1 MMTVRKKKWREV
13 SQSGTN
19 SGKGVIRMLMGT
31 YSHSLDAK
39 GRLIIPAQFRKNL
52 GENFILTKSP
62 DKCLAIYSE
71 EEWLKQIEATN
82 SLPRLTNE
90 AARRFR
96 RIYFGNSTSAELDKQ
111 GRILIPANLREYAGL
126 SKDVTLV
133 GVTDHVEVWDEKAW
147 NAYNDENDLTEILQD
162 LESVDL

>member
-1 MMTVRKKKWREV
+1 
-13 SQSGTN
+13 
-19 SGKGVIRMLMGT
+19 MLMGT

-52 GENFILTKSP
+52 GESFVLTKSP

-82 SLPRLTNE
+82 ALPKLTNE

-111 GRILIPANLREYAGL
+111 GRILIPAKNRAHANIEKNVIMMG
-126 SKDVTLV
+126 V
-133 GVTDHVEVWDEKAW
+133 GARIEIWDPATYESDAISDDM
-147 NAYNDENDLTEILQD
+147 NEIAEEL
-162 LESVDL
+162 LGNGFEI

>member
-1 MMTVRKKKWREV
+1 
-13 SQSGTN
+13 
-19 SGKGVIRMLMGT
+19 MGT

-52 GENFILTKSP
+52 GESFVLTKSP
-62 DKCLAIYSE
+62 DKCLALYSE

-82 SLPRLTNE
+82 ALPKLTNE

-96 RIYFGNSTSAELDKQ
+96 RIYLGNSTSAELDKQ

-126 SKDVTLV
+126 TKDVTLV

-147 NAYNDENDLTEILQD
+147 NAYNDENDLTEILSD
-162 LESVDL
+162 LENVDL

>member
-1 MMTVRKKKWREV
+1 
-13 SQSGTN
+13 
-19 SGKGVIRMLMGT
+19 MLMGT

-52 GENFILTKSP
+52 GESFVLTKSP

-71 EEWLKQIEATN
+71 EEWVKQIEATN

-111 GRILIPANLREYAGL
+111 GRILIPASLRAYAGL
-126 SKDVTLV
+126 TKDVTLV
-133 GVTDHVEVWDEKAW
+133 GVTDHVEIWDEKAW
-147 NAYNDENDLTEILQD
+147 NAYNDENDLTEILTD
-162 LESVDL
+162 LQNVDL

>member
-1 MMTVRKKKWREV
+1 
-13 SQSGTN
+13 
-19 SGKGVIRMLMGT
+19 MLMGT

-52 GENFILTKSP
+52 GESFVLTKSP

-71 EEWLKQIEATN
+71 EEWMKQIEATN
-82 SLPRLTNE
+82 TLPRLTNE

-96 RIYFGNSTSAELDKQ
+96 RIYFGNSTAAELDKQ

-147 NAYNDENDLTEILQD
+147 NAYNEENDLTGILSD
-162 LESVDL
+162 LENVDL

>member
-1 MMTVRKKKWREV
+1 
-13 SQSGTN
+13 
-19 SGKGVIRMLMGT
+19 MLMGT

-52 GENFILTKSP
+52 GESFVLTKSP
-62 DKCLAIYSE
+62 DNCLAIYSE
-71 EEWLKQIEATN
+71 EEWMKQIEATN
-82 SLPRLTNE
+82 ALPRLTSE

-126 SKDVTLV
+126 TKDVTLV

-147 NAYNDENDLTEILQD
+147 NAYNDENDLTEILSD
-162 LESVDL
+162 LENVDL

>member
-1 MMTVRKKKWREV
+1 
-13 SQSGTN
+13 
-19 SGKGVIRMLMGT
+19 MGT

-52 GENFILTKSP
+52 GESFVLTKSP

-82 SLPRLTNE
+82 TLPKLTNE

-111 GRILIPANLREYAGL
+111 GRILIPANLIEYAGL
-126 SKDVTLV
+126 TKDVTLV

-147 NAYNDENDLTEILQD
+147 NAYNSENDLTEILSD
-162 LESVDL
+162 LENVDL

>member
-1 MMTVRKKKWREV
+1 
-13 SQSGTN
+13 
-19 SGKGVIRMLMGT
+19 MLMGT

-71 EEWLKQIEATN
+71 EEWHKQIEATN

-111 GRILIPANLREYAGL
+111 GMILIPANLRSYAGL

-133 GVTDHVEVWDEKAW
+133 GVTDHVE
-147 NAYNDENDLTEILQD
+147 I
-162 LESVDL
+162 